1 MPAVQGDGSYRA
13 LLALPGAAG
22 FFFAANSGRVGVA
35 ATGLGLIWLVTGTG
49 GAFAVAGLVVGAFAA
64 AEALIGP
71 QVARLVDRWGQT
83 RVLPWVLTVHAAA
96 VVATVTA
103 VLAGSPVVV
112 LLMAG
117 AVAGASTP
125 QLGALSTARWA
136 ALLADRRGWL
146 PRAFALESLANAV
159 AFLLGPVLV
168 SVAATT
174 GPAWAG
180 TAGAAV
186 VVVGGGSALALQPRT
201 APPVATP
208 TTGPCT
214 GDGRSSGHA
223 VGHGLRSARLALLV
237 TLTGVLGLHF
247 GAVTLSMTAWA
258 TEQGS
263 AATATGLIG
272 ASSAAGPIGAWAY
285 GLRRWQAPPVVQLCC
300 AAAVMALGCA
310 GAAAV
315 SGLDD
320 HDAPLVTR
328 ALALGA
334 CIALTGVMVP
344 VVVVQLTVLTE
355 AGLARA
361 VLTQALTWASSASA
375 AGSAAAGALAGVL
388 IDTVGARGGFALL
401 TAVSTCLLVL
411 ALTSRRRLG

>member
-1 MPAVQGDGSYRA
+1 MRGDGSYRA

-35 ATGLGLIWLVTGTG
+35 ATGLGLIWLITGSG
-49 GAFAVAGLVVGAFAA
+49 GSFAVAGLVVGAFAA
-64 AEALIGP
+64 AEALVGP
-71 QVARLVDRWGQT
+71 QVARLIDRWGQT
-83 RVLPWVLTVHAAA
+83 RVLPWMLTVHAAT
-96 VVATVTA
+96 VVATVAA

-112 LLMAG
+112 VVLAG

-136 ALLADRRGWL
+136 ALLGDRRGWL

-186 VVVGGGSALALQPRT
+186 VVVIGGSALALQPRT
-201 APPVATP
+201 APPVATLITSSSTRSP
-208 TTGPCT
+208 
-214 GDGRSSGHA
+214 RSSEA
-223 VGHGLRSARLALLV
+223 AAGHGLRSARFALLV

-263 AATATGLIG
+263 AAMATGLIG
-272 ASSAAGPIGAWAY
+272 VSSAAGLVGAWAY

-310 GAAAV
+310 GAAVV
-315 SGLDD
+315 SGLDA
-320 HDAPLVTR
+320 HDAPLVAR
-328 ALALGA
+328 LVILGA
-334 CIALTGVMVP
+334 CIALTSVLVP
-344 VVVVQLTVLTE
+344 VIIVQLTVLTE

-361 VLTQALTWASSASA
+361 VLTQALTWANSASA

-388 IDTVGARGGFALL
+388 IDTTGARGGFALL
-401 TAVSTCLLVL
+401 TAVSTFLLLL
-411 ALTSRRRLG
+411 ALTSRRRLS

>member
-1 MPAVQGDGSYRA
+1 MQGDGLYRV

-35 ATGLGLIWLVTGTG
+35 ATGLGLIWLITGTG

-71 QVARLVDRWGQT
+71 QVARLIDRWGQT

-96 VVATVTA
+96 VVATVAA
-103 VLAGSPVVV
+103 VLTGSPVAV
-112 LLMAG
+112 LVLAG

-136 ALLADRRGWL
+136 ALLGDRRGWL

-174 GPAWAG
+174 GSAWAG
-180 TAGAAV
+180 TAGAVV
-186 VVVGGGSALALQPRT
+186 VVVGGGSALALQSRT
-201 APPVATP
+201 APPVVTP
-208 TTGPCT
+208 TTGPRPGGCQ
-214 GDGRSSGHA
+214 RSEHA
-223 VGHGLRSARLALLV
+223 AGHGLRSARFAVLV

-263 AATATGLIG
+263 AAMATGLIG
-272 ASSAAGPIGAWAY
+272 VSSAAGLVGAWAY
-285 GLRRWQAPPVVQLCC
+285 GLRHWQAPPVVQLCC
-300 AAAVMALGCA
+300 AAAVMVLGCA

-320 HDAPLVTR
+320 HDAPLVPR
-328 ALALGA
+328 LIVLGA
-334 CIALTGVMVP
+334 CIALTSLVVP
-344 VVVVQLTVLTE
+344 VVIVQLTVLTE

-361 VLTQALTWASSASA
+361 VLTQALTWANSASA
-375 AGSAAAGALAGVL
+375 AGSAAAGALAGIL
-388 IDTVGARGGFALL
+388 IDTTGARGGFALL
-401 TAVSTCLLVL
+401 TTVNTCLLLL
-411 ALTSRRRLG
+411 ALTSRRRLS